1 MRMFRHYQ
9 SLIYLSNLLCLK
21 ANHPTSIPYNEI
33 HPYVE
38 TPVGSF
44 YDDDILIDHSDI
56 HFISS
61 MPPCVYSMTTDVELC
76 TVRITPINV
85 RG

>member
-1 MRMFRHYQ
+1 MFRHYQ

-21 ANHPTSIPYNEI
+21 VNHPTSIPYNKI

-44 YDDDILIDHSDI
+44 YDDDI
-56 HFISS
+56 
-61 MPPCVYSMTTDVELC
+61 
-76 TVRITPINV
+76 
-85 RG
+85 